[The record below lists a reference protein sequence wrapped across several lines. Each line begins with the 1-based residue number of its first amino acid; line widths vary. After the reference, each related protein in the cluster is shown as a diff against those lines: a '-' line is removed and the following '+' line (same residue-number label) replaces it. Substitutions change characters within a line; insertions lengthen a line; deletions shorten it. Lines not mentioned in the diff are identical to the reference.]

1 MIRWHIRK
9 VKAKWWKITF
19 PWLSKIT
26 KIRVDRR
33 LDVLVAI
40 KFLKEGWRRD
50 DGIACVER
58 MYVEGKGYTS
68 LYERKNYLDCLEN
81 GV

>member
-1 MIRWHIRK
+1 MIRWHIK
-9 VKAKWWKITF
+9 KIKAKWWKITF
-19 PWLSKIT
+19 PWLDKIT

-33 LDVLVAI
+33 LDVMVAI
-40 KFLKEGWRRD
+40 NFLKGCRHEG
-50 DGIACVER
+50 GIPCVER